1 MKSSLHA
8 KRMARNHRRH
18 SGVPKLNL
26 VSLMD
31 IFTIL
36 VFFLMVNSGDV
47 EVLSTDKNISLPESV
62 AEKKPALSL
71 TIKVS
76 GNDILVQDRVVGP
89 MLPEGGA
96 SPETIKALEK
106 ELKYQASRRALTEKE
121 KLSGRAI
128 IIMGDQKMPFTVLK
142 QLMTTCAANDYRD
155 ISLAV
160 NQINPSTETAPAVLQ
175 EG

>member
-18 SGVPKLNL
+18 TGGSKLNL

-47 EVLSTDKNISLPESV
+47 EVLSVDKNISLPMSL

-71 TIKVS
+71 TIKVIGS
-76 GNDILVQDRVVGP
+76 DIIVQDRVIGSLNSAGVFS
-89 MLPEGGA
+89 EE
-96 SPETIKALEK
+96 SIKALNI
-106 ELKYQASRRALTEKE
+106 ELQYQSSRQALTEKE
-121 KLSGRAI
+121 KISGRSI
-128 IIMGDQKMPFTVLK
+128 IIMGDKKMPFTTLK
-142 QLMTTCAANDYRD
+142 QLMTTCSANDYRD

-160 NQINPSTETAPAVLQ
+160 SQIVPSSESESESV
-175 EG
+175 ES